1 MRVRKLFKIFNNAKN
16 IYVSLKIS
24 KIYYNKFSNLIVKI
38 RNYCTVI
45 VNTQVIISRRL
56 ALIGVSSKSIR
67 FKFIIKF
74 HLYIYKSI

>member
-38 RNYCTVI
+38 RIYCIVI
-45 VNTQVIISRRL
+45 VSTQVIISRRL
-56 ALIGVSSKSIR
+56 ALSGCEFKIHSIQV
-67 FKFIIKF
+67 
-74 HLYIYKSI
+74 YYKIASLHI

>member
-38 RNYCTVI
+38 RKYSTVI
-45 VNTQVIISRRL
+45 VNT
-56 ALIGVSSKSIR
+56 
-67 FKFIIKF
+67 
-74 HLYIYKSI
+74 